1 MRARIGRSEIAE
13 GNMRLRLDSQGHAR
27 LVESTVKGIAEVS
40 TIGQAVRRSWSRCL
54 STYSLD
60 PSQIKK
66 PVIVERTELEA
77 RCERIGS
84 VLSIARIEMLGL
96 SRQMVHTQYGIM
108 LTDQDGVILSYVGD
122 PAFSMTARRSGFR
135 EGAVWSEQ
143 ELGTNGMGTCL
154 MTRQP
159 IVIHRSDHFLV
170 QNTDLTCSA
179 APIFDMHGRVIAALD
194 ISGCSTG
201 AQTHTLALVEIA
213 AQNIE
218 NRALL
223 QACKPYYVLRFHRC
237 AEFVSTP
244 GEGVMAFDESGTI
257 MGANRHALEML
268 GYADHK
274 SLCGHAIGTV
284 IDAPLAALMQLG
296 MRHGFRPEGMA
307 TRNGHRSLFAVV
319 QPPADEFRQVPKSV
333 IVGTRP
339 SSDVLDIMEPS
350 DPVMMRNVQT
360 LRRILN
366 RDISVLLLGET
377 GTGKGYL
384 AKAIHN
390 ASRRADKPFMAVNC
404 AAIPELLIES
414 ELFGYKAGA
423 FTGAAREGNIGR
435 VLQANGGTLFL
446 DEIGD
451 MPMPLQAR
459 LLTVIEEREVMPLG
473 GSKPVPVDIRV
484 ISATHRNPADMIARG
499 LFRDDLYY
507 RLNGISLTLPPLRE
521 RKDAANVVRC
531 LLRIEAGER
540 TPVQIDEA
548 LVERLAH
555 YPWPGNLRQLRNVL
569 CTMLA
574 LRESDYLTLEDFD
587 ENWLANGAGGASG
600 VAGGPGR
607 LPSEA
612 QAPPVV
618 EEDDGNVLSS
628 AECDALRRTLEACN
642 WNVSA
647 VAVRLN
653 LSRKTVYRKM
663 HRHGLVRP
671 EIGRAPQHGNGEA
684 GPVNGED
691 AISNN
696 RFHDGAPAVIS
707 DRR

>member
-1 MRARIGRSEIAE
+1 
-13 GNMRLRLDSQGHAR
+13 MRLRLDSQGHAR
-27 LVESTVKGIAEVS
+27 LIESTVTGIAEAT
-40 TIGQAVRRSWSRCL
+40 TIGQVVRRSWSRCL

-60 PSQIKK
+60 PQQVKK
-66 PVIVERTELEA
+66 PVIVERSELES
-77 RCERIGS
+77 RCERIGA
-84 VLSIARIEMLGL
+84 VLPIARVEMLGL
-96 SRQMVHTQYGIM
+96 SRQMAHTQYGIM

-135 EGAVWSEQ
+135 EGAIWSEQ

-159 IVIHRSDHFLV
+159 IVIHRTDHFLV

-179 APIFDMHGRVIAALD
+179 APIFDMQGRIIAALD

-223 QACKPYYVLRFHRC
+223 QACKPYFALRFHRF

-244 GEGVMAFDESGTI
+244 GEGVLAFDESGTI
-257 MGANRHALEML
+257 MGANRSALEML

-274 SLCGHAIGTV
+274 SLCGHSLATV
-284 IDAPLAALMQLG
+284 IDAPLALVLQMS
-296 MRHGFRPEGMA
+296 MRHGFRPEPLSA
-307 TRNGHRSLFAVV
+307 RTGHRSLFAVV
-319 QPPADEFRQVPKSV
+319 QPPADEFRHVPKSV
-333 IVGTRP
+333 IVGTRN
-339 SSDVLDIMEPS
+339 SSDVLDVMETS

-390 ASRRADKPFMAVNC
+390 ASRRADKPFVAVNC

-451 MPMPLQAR
+451 MPIPLQAR
-459 LLTVIEEREVMPLG
+459 LLTVIEEREVVPLG
-473 GSKPVPVDIRV
+473 GSKAVAVDVRV
-484 ISATHRNPADMIARG
+484 ISATHRNPAEMIAKG

-521 RKDAANVVRC
+521 RKDAADVVRC

-548 LVERLAH
+548 LVQRLASF
-555 YPWPGNLRQLRNVL
+555 PWPGNLRQLRNVL

-587 ENWLANGAGGASG
+587 ENWLEAGARSTRRAPAEAEPAASAN
-600 VAGGPGR
+600 
-607 LPSEA
+607 
-612 QAPPVV
+612 
-618 EEDDGNVLSS
+618 EDNGDVLSS
-628 AECDALRRTLEACN
+628 AECDALRRTLETCN

-671 EIGRAPQHGNGEA
+671 DLGRAPHHAA
-684 GPVNGED
+684 GDGGLVYGD
-691 AISNN
+691 DGSTN

>member
-1 MRARIGRSEIAE
+1 
-13 GNMRLRLDSQGHAR
+13 MRLRLDSQGHAR

-40 TIGQAVRRSWSRCL
+40 TIGVAVRRSWSRCL

-60 PSQIKK
+60 PAQIKK
-66 PVIVERTELEA
+66 PVIVERTELES
-77 RCERIGS
+77 RCERMGA
-84 VLSIARIEMLGL
+84 VLPIARIEMLGL
-96 SRQMVHTQYGIM
+96 SRQMLHTQYGIM

-122 PAFSMTARRSGFR
+122 PAFSLTARRSGFR

-194 ISGCSTG
+194 ISGSSTG
-201 AQTHTLALVEIA
+201 AQTHTLALVEVA

-223 QACKPYYVLRFHRC
+223 QACKPYYTLRFHRC

-244 GEGVMAFDESGTI
+244 GEGVLAFDEAGTI
-257 MGANRHALEML
+257 VGANRHALEML

-274 SLCGHAIGTV
+274 SLCGHAIGSV
-284 IDAPLAALMQLG
+284 IDAPLALLLQLG
-296 MRHGFRPEGMA
+296 MRHGFRPEPMA
-307 TRNGHRSLFAVV
+307 TRNGHRGMFGVI

-333 IVGTRP
+333 IVGTR
-339 SSDVLDIMEPS
+339 SSSNVLDIMEPS

-390 ASRRADKPFMAVNC
+390 ASKRADKPFIAVNC

-414 ELFGYKAGA
+414 ELFGYKGGA
-423 FTGAAREGNIGR
+423 FTGAAREGNVGR

-459 LLTVIEEREVMPLG
+459 LLTVIEEREVVPLG
-473 GSKPVPVDIRV
+473 ASKSVPVDIRV
-484 ISATHRNPADMIARG
+484 ISATHRIPQEMIARG

-521 RKDAANVVRC
+521 RKDIADVVRG
-531 LLRIEAGER
+531 LLRVEAGER

-548 LVERLAH
+548 LVQCLAG

-587 ENWLANGAGGASG
+587 ESWLAHGAGSGGGGGMGAKPPAETAEAAA
-600 VAGGPGR
+600 VI
-607 LPSEA
+607 SE
-612 QAPPVV
+612 
-618 EEDDGNVLSS
+618 EDGNVLSS
-628 AECDALRRTLEACN
+628 AECEALRRTLEACN

-647 VAVRLN
+647 VALRLN

-671 EIGRAPQHGNGEA
+671 DIGRVPHPGHGDEGL
-684 GPVNGED
+684 GY
-691 AISNN
+691 
-696 RFHDGAPAVIS
+696 FHDGSPAVIS

>member
-1 MRARIGRSEIAE
+1 MIGRAGRAAALE
-13 GNMRLRLDSQGHAR
+13 GTMRLRLDSQGHAR
-27 LVESTVKGIAEVS
+27 LVESAVKGADCN

-66 PVIVERTELEA
+66 PVIVERNDLEA
-77 RCERIGS
+77 RCERIGA
-84 VLSIARIEMLGL
+84 VLPIARIEMLGL
-96 SRQMVHTQYGIM
+96 SRQMAHTQYGIM
-108 LTDQDGVILSYVGD
+108 LTDHDGVILCYVGD

-135 EGAVWSEQ
+135 EGAIWSEQ

-159 IVIHRSDHFLV
+159 IVIHRSDHFLA

-179 APIFDMHGRVIAALD
+179 APIFDLQGRVIAALD

-223 QACKPYYVLRFHRC
+223 QACRPYFVLRFHRC

-244 GEGVMAFDESGTI
+244 GEGVLAFDEGGTI
-257 MGANRHALEML
+257 MGANRSALEQL

-284 IDAPLAALMQLG
+284 LDAPLAALLHMSV
-296 MRHGFRPEGMA
+296 RHGFRPEPMA
-307 TRNGHRSLFAVV
+307 TRGGHRGLFAMV
-319 QPPADEFRQVPKSV
+319 QPPADEFRRVPKSV
-333 IVGTRP
+333 IVGARTAA
-339 SSDVLDIMEPS
+339 DVLDVMES
-350 DPVMMRNVQT
+350 TDPLMMRNVQT

-390 ASRRADKPFMAVNC
+390 ASKRADKPFVAVNC

-473 GSKPVPVDIRV
+473 GHKPLAVDIRV
-484 ISATHRNPADMIARG
+484 ISATHREPADMIAKG

-507 RLNGISLTLPPLRE
+507 RLNGISLTIPALRD
-521 RKDAANVVRC
+521 RKDAADVVRC

-540 TPVQIDEA
+540 TPVQIEEA
-548 LVERLAH
+548 LVQRLAG
-555 YPWPGNLRQLRNVL
+555 YSWPGNLRQLRNVL

-574 LRESDYLTLEDFD
+574 LRESDYLSLEDFD
-587 ENWLANGAGGASG
+587 EAWLTGGRNHSRAQPADAPAIAN
-600 VAGGPGR
+600 
-607 LPSEA
+607 
-612 QAPPVV
+612 
-618 EEDDGNVLSS
+618 DGDGSVLGS

-647 VAVRLN
+647 VAARLN

-663 HRHGLVRP
+663 HRHGLGRP
-671 EIGRAPQHGNGEA
+671 DIGRVTREGEEA
-684 GPVNGED
+684 
-691 AISNN
+691 
-696 RFHDGAPAVIS
+696 DGALAAEAAPGPAAAGTW
-707 DRR
+707 RAQR

>member
-1 MRARIGRSEIAE
+1 
-13 GNMRLRLDSQGHAR
+13 MRLRLDSQGHAR
-27 LVESTVKGIAEVS
+27 LVESTVKGVAEVS
-40 TIGQAVRRSWSRCL
+40 TIGVAVRRSWSRCL

-60 PSQIKK
+60 PAQIKK
-66 PVIVERTELEA
+66 PVIVERIELES
-77 RCERIGS
+77 RCERMGA
-84 VLSIARIEMLGL
+84 VLPIARIEMLGL
-96 SRQMVHTQYGIM
+96 SRQMAHTQYGIM

-179 APIFDMHGRVIAALD
+179 APIFDMYGRVIAALD
-194 ISGCSTG
+194 ISGSSTG
-201 AQTHTLALVEIA
+201 AQTHTLALVEVA

-223 QACKPYYVLRFHRC
+223 QACKPYYALRFHRC

-244 GEGVMAFDESGTI
+244 GEGVLAFDEGGTI

-274 SLCGHAIGTV
+274 SLCGHAVGTV
-284 IDAPLAALMQLG
+284 IDAPLASLLQLS
-296 MRHGFRPEGMA
+296 MRHGFRPEAMA
-307 TRNGHRSLFAVV
+307 TRNGHRNLFGVV

-333 IVGTRP
+333 IVGTR
-339 SSDVLDIMEPS
+339 SSSNVLDIMEPS

-390 ASRRADKPFMAVNC
+390 ASKRADKPFIAVNC

-451 MPMPLQAR
+451 MPIPLQAR
-459 LLTVIEEREVMPLG
+459 LLTVIEEREVVPLG
-473 GSKPVPVDIRV
+473 SSKPVPVDIRV
-484 ISATHRNPADMIARG
+484 ISATHRNPQDMIARG

-521 RKDAANVVRC
+521 RKDIADVVRG
-531 LLRIEAGER
+531 LLRVEAGER

-548 LVERLAH
+548 LVQCLAG

-587 ENWLANGAGGASG
+587 ESWLTHGAGSGAG
-600 VAGGPGR
+600 AAGTAAR
-607 LPSEA
+607 LPAEAAGAAAAISE
-612 QAPPVV
+612 
-618 EEDDGNVLSS
+618 EDGNVLSS

-647 VAVRLN
+647 VALRLN

-671 EIGRAPQHGNGEA
+671 DIGRVPQPGHGDEGL
-684 GPVNGED
+684 GY
-691 AISNN
+691 
-696 RFHDGAPAVIS
+696 FHDGSPAVIS

>member
-1 MRARIGRSEIAE
+1 MLGSGNSAPSDNNKAGESVRAGRNWLPE
-13 GNMRLRLDSQGHAR
+13 GTMRLRLDSQGHAR
-27 LVESTVKGIAEVS
+27 LIESAVKGCAE
-40 TIGQAVRRSWSRCL
+40 TNAIGQAVRRSWSRCL

-60 PSQIKK
+60 PLQVKK
-66 PVIVERTELEA
+66 PVIVERSELEA

-84 VLSIARIEMLGL
+84 VLPIARIEMLGL
-96 SRQMVHTQYGIM
+96 SRQMAHTQYGIM
-108 LTDQDGVILSYVGD
+108 LTDHDGVILSYVGD
-122 PAFSMTARRSGFR
+122 PAFSMVARRSGFR
-135 EGAVWSEQ
+135 EGAIWSEQ
-143 ELGTNGMGTCL
+143 ALGTNGMGTCL
-154 MTRQP
+154 LTRQP

-179 APIFDMHGRVIAALD
+179 APIFDMQGRVIAALD

-223 QACKPYYVLRFHRC
+223 QACRPYFLLRFHRC

-244 GEGVMAFDESGTI
+244 GEGVVAFDEGGTI

-268 GYADHK
+268 GYTDHK
-274 SLCGHAIGTV
+274 TLCGHAIGTV
-284 IDAPLAALMQLG
+284 IDVPLATLLSLS
-296 MRHGFRPEGMA
+296 MRHGFRPEALA
-307 TRNGHRSLFAVV
+307 TRNAQRNLFAMV
-319 QPPADEFRQVPKSV
+319 QPPADEYRHVPKSV
-333 IVGTRP
+333 IVGTKTA
-339 SSDVLDIMEPS
+339 SAVLDVMEPT
-350 DPVMMRNVQT
+350 DPVMVRNIQT
-360 LRRILN
+360 VRRILN

-390 ASRRADKPFMAVNC
+390 ASRRADKPFIAVNC

-423 FTGAAREGNIGR
+423 FTGAAREGNVGR

-459 LLTVIEEREVMPLG
+459 LLTVIEEREVVPLG
-473 GSKPVPVDIRV
+473 ASKAVAVDIRV
-484 ISATHRNPADMIARG
+484 ISATHRNPSEMIAKG

-507 RLNGISLTLPPLRE
+507 RLNGISLTIPPLRE
-521 RKDAANVVRC
+521 RKDAADVVRC
-531 LLRIEAGER
+531 LLRIESGER

-548 LVERLAH
+548 LVQRLAS

-574 LRESDYLTLEDFD
+574 MRESDYLTLEDFD
-587 ENWLANGAGGASG
+587 ESWLAGGGAPRAS
-600 VAGGPGR
+600 
-607 LPSEA
+607 SET
-612 QAPPVV
+612 PPVV
-618 EEDDGNVLSS
+618 EEDDGNALSS

-647 VAVRLN
+647 VATRLN

-663 HRHGLVRP
+663 HRHGLERP
-671 EIGRAPQHGNGEA
+671 EIGRAVQH
-684 GPVNGED
+684 
-691 AISNN
+691 
-696 RFHDGAPAVIS
+696 
-707 DRR
+707 

>member
-1 MRARIGRSEIAE
+1 MLGSGRTVSQGSGRSASDDNNKAGVPAGIGVNTLSE
-13 GNMRLRLDSQGHAR
+13 GIMRLRLDSQGHAR
-27 LVESTVKGIAEVS
+27 LVETTVKGCADAS
-40 TIGQAVRRSWSRCL
+40 AIGQVVRRSWSRCL

-60 PSQIKK
+60 PSQVKK

-77 RCERIGS
+77 RCDRIGAI
-84 VLSIARIEMLGL
+84 LPIARIEMLGL
-96 SRQMVHTQYGIM
+96 SRQMLHTQYGIM
-108 LTDQDGVILSYVGD
+108 LTDYDGVILSYVGD
-122 PAFSMTARRSGFR
+122 PAFSITARRSGFC

-154 MTRQP
+154 MTRQA

-179 APIFDMHGRVIAALD
+179 APIFDMNGRVLAALD
-194 ISGCSTG
+194 ISGSSTG

-223 QACKPYYVLRFHRC
+223 HACKPYFALRFHRC

-244 GEGVMAFDESGTI
+244 GEGVLAFDERGTI
-257 MGANRHALEML
+257 IGANRSALEML
-268 GYADHK
+268 GYVDHK
-274 SLCGHAIGTV
+274 SLCGHAIGAV
-284 IDAPLAALMQLG
+284 IDVPLASLLHLS
-296 MRHGFRPEGMA
+296 MRHGFRPEALA
-307 TRNGHRSLFAVV
+307 TRNGQRALFALV
-319 QPPADEFRQVPKSV
+319 QPPADEFHHAPKSV
-333 IVGTRP
+333 IVGTNP
-339 SSDVLDIMEPS
+339 ASEVLDVMETT

-360 LRRILN
+360 VRRILN

-384 AKAIHN
+384 AKAIHH
-390 ASRRADKPFMAVNC
+390 ASRRADKPFIAVNC

-423 FTGAAREGNIGR
+423 FTGAAREGSIGR
-435 VLQANGGTLFL
+435 ILQANGGTLFL

-459 LLTVIEEREVMPLG
+459 LLTVIEEREVLPLG
-473 GSKPVPVDIRV
+473 GSKAVAVDIRV
-484 ISATHRNPADMIARG
+484 ISATHRTPAEMIAKG
-499 LFRDDLYY
+499 QFRDDLYY
-507 RLNGISLTLPPLRE
+507 RLNGISLTIPPLRE
-521 RKDAANVVRC
+521 RKDAADVVRC

-548 LVERLAH
+548 LVQRLAS
-555 YPWPGNLRQLRNVL
+555 YAWPGNLRQLRNVL

-574 LRESDYLTLEDFD
+574 LRESDYLSLEDFD
-587 ENWLANGAGGASG
+587 ESWLTGAS
-600 VAGGPGR
+600 
-607 LPSEA
+607 SK
-612 QAPPVV
+612 PPATGDSRPLV
-618 EEDDGNVLSS
+618 EEDDGDVLSS

-647 VAVRLN
+647 VAVRLH

-663 HRHGLVRP
+663 HRHGLERP
-671 EIGRAPQHGNGEA
+671 EIGRALEQ
-684 GPVNGED
+684 
-691 AISNN
+691 
-696 RFHDGAPAVIS
+696 
-707 DRR
+707 

>member
-1 MRARIGRSEIAE
+1 
-13 GNMRLRLDSQGHAR
+13 MRLRLDSQGHAR
-27 LVESTVKGIAEVS
+27 LIESAVKGCADS
-40 TIGQAVRRSWSRCL
+40 NTIGQVVRRSWSRCL

-66 PVIVERTELEA
+66 PLIVERSDLEA
-77 RCERIGS
+77 RCERIGA
-84 VLSIARIEMLGL
+84 VLPIARIEMLGL
-96 SRQMVHTQYGIM
+96 SRQMAHTQYGIM
-108 LTDQDGVILSYVGD
+108 LTDHDGVILSYVGD

-135 EGAVWSEQ
+135 EGAIWSEQ

-159 IVIHRSDHFLV
+159 IVIHRSDHFLI

-179 APIFDMHGRVIAALD
+179 APIFDMQGRVIAALD

-213 AQNIE
+213 ALNIE

-223 QACKPYYVLRFHRC
+223 HSCKPYFVLRFHRC

-244 GEGVMAFDESGTI
+244 GEGVLAFDEGGTI
-257 MGANRHALEML
+257 MGANRSALEML

-284 IDAPLAALMQLG
+284 LDAPLATLLHLS
-296 MRHGFRPEGMA
+296 MRHGFRPELLA
-307 TRNGHRSLFAVV
+307 SRAGHRSLFALV
-319 QPPADEFRQVPKSV
+319 QPPADEFRHVPKSV
-333 IVGTRP
+333 VVGARAP
-339 SSDVLDIMEPS
+339 SDVLDVMEHT

-390 ASRRADKPFMAVNC
+390 ASRRSDKPFVAVNC

-414 ELFGYKAGA
+414 ELFGYKPGA

-459 LLTVIEEREVMPLG
+459 LLTVIEEREVVPLG
-473 GSKPVPVDIRV
+473 ASKPVSVDIRV
-484 ISATHRNPADMIARG
+484 ISATHRNPGEMIAKG

-507 RLNGISLTLPPLRE
+507 RLNGISLTIPPLRE
-521 RKDAANVVRC
+521 RKDAADVVRC

-548 LVERLAH
+548 LVQRLAR
-555 YPWPGNLRQLRNVL
+555 YSWPGNLRQLRNVL

-574 LRESDYLTLEDFD
+574 LRESDYLSLEDFD
-587 ENWLANGAGGASG
+587 ESWLTGGRNTPQTQTDSS
-600 VAGGPGR
+600 PI
-607 LPSEA
+607 
-612 QAPPVV
+612 V

-647 VAVRLN
+647 VAVRLS

-663 HRHGLVRP
+663 HRHGLERP
-671 EIGRAPQHGNGEA
+671 DMGRASHHGSPEPAQALDAEESPLAAEPA
-684 GPVNGED
+684 GAGSD
-691 AISNN
+691 
-696 RFHDGAPAVIS
+696 FGGAWRAT
-707 DRR
+707 R